1 MDTYELSAFSNK
13 KCVFSPVDFP
23 IFFSFNGPSKRAGQ
37 HRGERDDDDDLFL
50 SPFPVNESGAALS
63 FHRQNKEEE
72 TEKTHSSFL
81 LSLSL

>member
-37 HRGERDDDDDLFL
+37 HRGER
-50 SPFPVNESGAALS
+50 
-63 FHRQNKEEE
+63 E
-72 TEKTHSSFL
+72 TTTTTCFFL
-81 LSLSL
+81 LFQLTNQVLRFRSTAKIKKKKRKKPTRRFSSLSL